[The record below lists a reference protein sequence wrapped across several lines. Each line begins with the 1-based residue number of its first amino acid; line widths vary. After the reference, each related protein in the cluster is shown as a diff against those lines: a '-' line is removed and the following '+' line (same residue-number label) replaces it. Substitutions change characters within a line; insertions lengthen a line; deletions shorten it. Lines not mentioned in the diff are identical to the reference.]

1 MRNVETRREHG
12 LERES
17 GTSRSRSTG
26 ALGIAVLCAS
36 MLSSTFASSA
46 RAGIAPDEVLVVV
59 NDSSAISQAIGD
71 YYAMVRSI
79 PAENVFHL
87 PAGTST
93 SETISRAT
101 YDTQVRD
108 PLIEYLTVTAPH
120 LESQILCIVTTK
132 GVPLRVSGT
141 HSAAVDSELTLLLTG
156 ASITGSRP
164 NRYIGK
170 FVDFRTFR
178 DVQDHTSDISYLVTR
193 LTGYQNDVDPGTGV
207 PMDILDFIDRSM
219 APAPMNGIFL
229 LDKDSSKTGGYVIG
243 NNWMDSAKTA
253 LEALGETVVIDNST
267 TFVSNQ
273 PDILGYASWGS
284 NDCCDAGAPY
294 YGEVPIGSGNVYPG
308 DFLAR
313 AVTTTYVS
321 TNGRTFTD
329 GNQNYGQSLVADLVT
344 VGACGGGGHVYE
356 PFLNAVPQP
365 QYLLPAYARGFSA
378 AEAYYQAIASLS
390 WMNLIVV
397 DPLMTIREFDPPSI
411 LSVVPSTGDLG
422 GGDVVTVSGLE
433 YRDGMT
439 VLFDG
444 VAATEV
450 TWIDLETLE
459 AVTPPGATFGPV
471 DVTVSN
477 AYGDDTAIAAFTY
490 EIPPVDLILST
501 TTVGLG
507 EPIDLTVTG
516 PPDADFALLV
526 DLQSGT
532 TCTHGV
538 CFSLG
543 FSSKLTILHDA
554 LRTDDDPLGPLGST
568 TIGLV
573 IPNKPALVGRFVFA
587 QGVVDTPGP
596 GLEVTPLR
604 IFLVEE

>member
-1 MRNVETRREHG
+1 MIHTEVNLRVDARARSSAGRVFG
-12 LERES
+12 L
-17 GTSRSRSTG
+17 
-26 ALGIAVLCAS
+26 LAS
-36 MLSSTFASSA
+36 VACVAMLAATPA
-46 RAGIAPDEVLVVV
+46 RAGLSPEEVLVVV
-59 NDSSAISQAIGD
+59 NDSSPISQAIGD

-93 SETISRAT
+93 AETISRTT
-101 YDTQVRD
+101 YNSQIRD

-120 LESQILCIVTTK
+120 LETQILCIVTTK
-132 GVPLRVSGT
+132 GVPLRINGT
-141 HSAAVDSELTLLLTG
+141 DNAALDSDLTLLLTG
-156 ASITGSRP
+156 ASTTGARP

-170 FVDFRTFR
+170 FIDFRTWR
-178 DVQDHTSDISYLVTR
+178 DVEDHTSDMSYLVAR
-193 LTGYQNDVDPGTGV
+193 LTGYQTDVDPGTNV
-207 PMDILDFIDRSM
+207 PMDILDLMDRSI

-243 NNWMDSAKTA
+243 NTWMDNAKTA
-253 LEALGETVVIDNST
+253 LEALGETVVIDNTT

-273 PDILGYASWGS
+273 PDIVGYASWGS
-284 NDCCDAGAPY
+284 NDCCDAGPPY
-294 YGEVPIGSGNVYPG
+294 YGEVPAGSGNVYPG
-308 DFLAR
+308 SFLTR
-313 AVTTTYVS
+313 AITTTYVS
-321 TNGRTFTD
+321 TSGRTFTD
-329 GNQNYGQSLVADLVT
+329 GNQNYGQSLIADLVA
-344 VGACGGGGHVYE
+344 VGASGGGGHVYE

-378 AEAYYQAIASLS
+378 AEAYYQSIASLS
-390 WMNLIVV
+390 WMNTIVV
-397 DPLMTIREFDPPSI
+397 DPLMTIREFGPPSI
-411 LSVVPSTGDLG
+411 FSVVPSSGDLG
-422 GGDVVTVSGLE
+422 GGELVTISGLE

-444 VAATEV
+444 VPATDV

-459 AVTPPGATFGPV
+459 VVTPAGSTFGAV

-477 AYGDDTAIAAFTY
+477 VYGEDTAIAAFTY
-490 EIPPVDLILST
+490 EVPPVDLILST
-501 TTVGLG
+501 TAVGLG
-507 EPIDLTVTG
+507 EPIDMTVTG
-516 PPDADFALLV
+516 PPDAGFGLLV
-526 DLQSGT
+526 DLASGE

-543 FSSKLTILHDA
+543 FSPKLTVLHDS
-554 LRTDDDPLGPLGST
+554 LRGDDDPLGPTGSYS
-568 TIGLV
+568 INLV

-604 IFLVEE
+604 IFFVDE